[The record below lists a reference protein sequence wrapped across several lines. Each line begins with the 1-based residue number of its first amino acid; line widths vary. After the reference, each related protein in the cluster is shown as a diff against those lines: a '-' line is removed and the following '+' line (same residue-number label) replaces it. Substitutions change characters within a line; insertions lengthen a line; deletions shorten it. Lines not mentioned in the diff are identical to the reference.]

1 VHPDVQLGLGRH
13 RAGDERKR
21 STEEAVISIPATT
34 LAELVRRHGGV
45 CEADGPITALVRTKD
60 AKDGHLAPLFSLK
73 YLQDA
78 QNAKRAGAALL
89 VAKELTNDPRV
100 QKLGGWVHPHAQ
112 FAMAQILDGASVPDE
127 KAYVLENTIVG
138 DNTILGP
145 RVRIGRGV
153 RIGVSCVIG
162 GPGFGWTTGPHGV
175 RSIPQKAGVIIEDD
189 VWIGN
194 LVTIDS
200 GTLHPTV
207 IKRGV
212 RLDSQIHVGHNCEI
226 GEGTI
231 IAAQSGLAGSVR
243 IGRGCVIGGQSGI
256 ADHVVVGD
264 RARIAAGSG
273 VIGDVPADGV
283 FAGYP
288 AVPRMRWL
296 RGLSVLYRL
305 LEKS

>member
-1 VHPDVQLGLGRH
+1 MIG
-13 RAGDERKR
+13 
-21 STEEAVISIPATT
+21 ISPTT
-34 LAELVRRHGGV
+34 LADLVRRHGGT
-45 CEADGPITALVRTKD
+45 CSADGTITGLARTKD
-60 AKDGHLAPLFSLK
+60 AKEGHLAPLFSLK

-78 QNAKRAGAALL
+78 QNAKRAGAHLL

-100 QKLGGWVHPHAQ
+100 QKLDGWVHPHAQ
-112 FAMAQILDGASVPDE
+112 FVLAQILDGATVPDE

-138 DNTILGP
+138 DNTVLGP
-145 RVRIGRGV
+145 RVRVGRGV
-153 RIGVSCVIG
+153 RIGANCVIG
-162 GPGFGWTTGPHGV
+162 GPGFGWTHGPSGI

-200 GTLHPTV
+200 GTLHPTT
-207 IKRGV
+207 IKRGA
-212 RLDSQIHVGHNCEI
+212 RLDSQVHIGHNCEV

-243 IGRGCVIGGQSGI
+243 IGRGVLVGGQAGI
-256 ADHVVVGD
+256 ADHIVIGD

-283 FAGYP
+283 VAGYP

-305 LEKS
+305 LEKP